1 MPYIPK
7 QEWDAL
13 KEKVRIAHDVALKAR
28 DSAKEIDR
36 LRIDDY
42 TRQGENLDQW
52 AAEFRKGVK
61 KAIEELSEHTY
72 DELDRRFDD
81 IRRSSVDRQVQVD
94 AMELAMRHLKLSGEE
109 VDVDSVRNLALIYA
123 DHIQTQAEPRE
134 LLLDPIE
141 SEEPVTKG
149 VVDDYVTGIKNP
161 DGFVNMAVPDDLP
174 DTEPEHDSQREA
186 IEMVIKMF
194 REVESKGEQLYYA
207 PLHRAI
213 DHLAHVTGYDEE
225 VSLSEGIGIAS
236 SDAWERIAGQEGASQ

>member
-81 IRRSSVDRQVQVD
+81 IRRSSIDRQVQVD

-123 DHIQTQAEPRE
+123 DFVKGEGWTITAWHSDEP
-134 LLLDPIE
+134 
-141 SEEPVTKG
+141 
-149 VVDDYVTGIKNP
+149 DDLVTGIAQP
-161 DGFVNMAVPDDLP
+161 DGFVREPSAFDEGEGDHA
-174 DTEPEHDSQREA
+174 EPEHDLKREA
-186 IEMVIKMF
+186 IEMVITMF

-213 DHLAHVTGYDEE
+213 DYLAHVTGYDEE

-236 SDAWERIAGQEGASQ
+236 SDAWERITGQEGASQ